1 MCGSIMLVC
10 ASILHISYP
19 WLTDSLSTNSLEN
32 IIRSIIAQITW
43 RRKSRCF
50 IFQSRMCFE
59 KILQIKPGKENL
71 IKGRSLF
78 LFLWYT
84 WFICDDSLFFKDQPI
99 SLILT
104 CHLLIHPHI
113 ISFFIDQNVSDPP
126 LFTLH
131 CPRTPEPGRFG
142 GKTGSRA
149 ECSAGVVQRGCR
161 SHEDPSAAGQAVS
174 AWPGAFL
181 LLWRICNSGW
191 SHYKQWVSF
200 CVCWTALTP
209 PHPRFTVPSMT
220 FMPFTRINS

>member
-32 IIRSIIAQITW
+32 ITGSIIAQITW

-59 KILQIKPGKENL
+59 KIPQIIPGKENL

-78 LFLWYT
+78 CCCDIPDLFVM
-84 WFICDDSLFFKDQPI
+84 IHCFFKDQPI

-126 LFTLH
+126 SLLSTV
-131 CPRTPEPGRFG
+131 PEHLNQVDLEERQDQELSAVQEL
-142 GKTGSRA
+142 SRGAA
-149 ECSAGVVQRGCR
+149 EVTRI
-161 SHEDPSAAGQAVS
+161 P
-174 AWPGAFL
+174 L
-181 LLWRICNSGW
+181 LLDKLSAPGQQPFYYCGGFAILAEAVTNSE
-191 SHYKQWVSF
+191 SPSVS
-200 CVCWTALTP
+200 VGLL
-209 PHPRFTVPSMT
+209 
-220 FMPFTRINS
+220 